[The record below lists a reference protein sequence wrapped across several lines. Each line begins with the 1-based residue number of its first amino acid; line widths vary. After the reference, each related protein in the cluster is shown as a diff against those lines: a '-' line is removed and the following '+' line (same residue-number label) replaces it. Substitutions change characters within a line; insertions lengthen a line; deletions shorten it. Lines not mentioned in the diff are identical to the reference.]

1 MSVSGL
7 KFVITGGG
15 DGMGAATAKLAAQNG
30 AKVVI
35 ADINRQKG
43 EETVASITKSGG
55 EAWFQECDI
64 TNDDA
69 LETLMRISAEHMGGI
84 DVLHNNAGVI
94 DGMIGEDADIALPTY
109 SRAVWERVLAINL
122 TAPLFATKHA
132 FPFLKESANASVI
145 IAASVASYIASPKAI
160 AYTSSKGGVGML
172 TKQLS
177 IELAPHKIR
186 VNAYSP
192 GVIRTPMT
200 EGYLENA
207 EDKAAVERALVN
219 TQTVPRM
226 GEPEEIAELVC
237 YLAGDKSKFVNGV
250 LWPIDGGMLAW
261 RHTIDL
267 LGM

>member
-7 KFVITGGG
+7 KFVITGGAN
-15 DGMGAATAKLAAQNG
+15 GMGAATAKLAAQNG

-35 ADINRQKG
+35 ADINEQKG
-43 EETVASITKSGG
+43 EEIAAAIREAGG
-55 EAWFQECDI
+55 DAWFQHCDI
-64 TNDDA
+64 SSDDA
-69 LETLMRISAEHMGGI
+69 LENLMSFSANQMGGI
-84 DVLHNNAGVI
+84 DVLHNNAGII
-94 DGMIGEDADIALPTY
+94 DGMVGSLEDISLPTY
-109 SRAVWERVLAINL
+109 NRAVWEKVISINL
-122 TAPLFATKHA
+122 AAPLFATKFA
-132 FPFLKESANASVI
+132 FPYLEKSQNPSVI
-145 IAASVASYIASPKAI
+145 IAASVASFIASPKTI

-177 IELAPHKIR
+177 VELAPQKIR
-186 VNAYSP
+186 VNAYCP

-200 EGYLENA
+200 EGYLEGA
-207 EDKAAVERALVN
+207 DDKAAVERALVN

-237 YLAGDKSKFVNGV
+237 YLASDKSKFVNGV
-250 LWPIDGGMLAW
+250 VWPIDGGMLAW